1 MIAKN
6 RKEKTEFNFLKGEAL
21 LIDKPLNWSSF
32 KVVHELRKIIGVKKI
47 GHAGTLDPR
56 ATGLLILCTG
66 KMTKSID
73 GYQGMPKVYTGDF
86 MLGKRTKTMDTES
99 EPYEEKSVSHL
110 TPDLIINATKK
121 FTGRILQVPPMYSA
135 VNHQGS
141 KLYQLA
147 KKGEHVERKPREIEI
162 TEFTITE
169 INLPIVK
176 FRIACSK
183 GTYIRVIAEDY
194 GLELGCGAY
203 LHSLRRT
210 AIGEYKVDDAFTMS
224 EFKQHMSEIRTN
236 DQISMTN
243 DQSL

>member
-6 RKEKTEFNFLKGEAL
+6 LREKSDLNFLKGEAL

-73 GYQGMPKVYTGDF
+73 NYQGMPKVYEGEF

-99 EPYEEKSVSHL
+99 EPFEEKPTDHL
-110 TPDLIINATKK
+110 TEEMLVNATKK
-121 FTGRILQVPPMYSA
+121 FTGKILQIPPMYSA

-147 KKGEHVERKPREIEI
+147 KKGVHVERKPREIEI
-162 TEFTITE
+162 TEFTLTE

-176 FRIACSK
+176 FRIACTK

-203 LHSLRRT
+203 LHSLRRKQ
-210 AIGEYKVDDAFTMS
+210 IGEYKVDDAFTMI
-224 EFKQHMSEIRTN
+224 EFKEKFAYLRQLHN
-236 DQISMTN
+236 GD
-243 DQSL
+243 

>member
-6 RKEKTEFNFLKGEAL
+6 RKETADFDFLKGKAL

-32 KVVHELRKIIGVKKI
+32 KVVHELRKIVGVRKI

-73 GYQGMPKVYTGDF
+73 TYQGMPKTYTGEF

-99 EPYEEKSVSHL
+99 EPFEEKPIDHITEEL
-110 TPDLIINATKK
+110 LIKTAGQ
-121 FTGRILQVPPMYSA
+121 FTGKILQIPPMYSA

-147 KKGEHVERKPREIEI
+147 KKGENVERKPREIEI
-162 TEFTITE
+162 TEFAITN
-169 INLPIVK
+169 INLPLVS
-176 FRIACSK
+176 FRIQCSK

-194 GLELGCGAY
+194 GLALGCGAY

-210 AIGEYKVDDAFTMS
+210 AIGEYSVDDAFTLA
-224 EFKQHMSEIRTN
+224 ELKEYLGKQETG
-236 DQISMTN
+236 ISVRN
-243 DQSL
+243 KS

>member
-6 RKEKTEFNFLKGEAL
+6 LREKSEFDFLKGEAL

-32 KVVHELRKIIGVKKI
+32 KVVHELRKIIGVRKI

-73 GYQGMPKVYTGDF
+73 SFQGMPKVYEGEF

-99 EPYEEKSVSHL
+99 EPFEEKPIDHITSE
-110 TPDLIINATKK
+110 IIVNATKK
-121 FTGRILQVPPMYSA
+121 FTGKIQQIPPMYSA

-162 TEFTITE
+162 TEFSITE
-169 INLPIVK
+169 INMPLVK

-183 GTYIRVIAEDY
+183 GTYIRVIAEDF
-194 GLELGCGAY
+194 GFELGCGAY
-203 LHSLRRT
+203 LYSLRRT
-210 AIGEYKVDDAFTMS
+210 AIGEFNVENAYTMA
-224 EFKQHMSEIRTN
+224 EFKQFIKERSA
-236 DQISMTN
+236 DQ
-243 DQSL
+243 